1 MDTLPPPR
9 IDLLVHAPSPAS
21 YRPVLEQLLEPSQQL
36 STLLAPQLHARIAAL
51 PASNRPK
58 SYAEL
63 IDLAKQTVDSWD
75 VEDQAAF
82 LAAHPRIGET
92 KGLSQASAGEQAPQ
106 QGQQATP
113 AQVLKR
119 LQVRSRV
126 NQPRVC
132 VMASPAPEEL
142 TLLGSVGHPH
152 AQVLNS
158 LYEDAFPGLR
168 YITFVNGRSRAEIVP
183 ELEVRGQTRFT
194 AFQPSSAAPAALDPL
209 DCWLAASD

>member
-1 MDTLPPPR
+1 MIPRIDADSLSIPTPSGPRPLRASRVEINLAIYQLMDTLPPPR

-51 PASNRPK
+51 PASTRPK

-63 IDLAKQTVDSWD
+63 IDLAKQTVEAWD

-119 LQVRSRV
+119 LQVRARTASF
-126 NQPRVC
+126 RVC
-132 VMASPAPEEL
+132 LVA
-142 TLLGSVGHPH
+142 
-152 AQVLNS
+152 
-158 LYEDAFPGLR
+158 YF
-168 YITFVNGRSRAEIVP
+168 
-183 ELEVRGQTRFT
+183 
-194 AFQPSSAAPAALDPL
+194 
-209 DCWLAASD
+209 AASRS